1 METLEILNV
10 TLIEPKFKHPKI
22 FEKFDFLNPGQGFII
37 DNDHDPKPLYYQ
49 LIGERGNI
57 FHWEYLENGPD
68 RWKVKIT
75 KLGAEEKSETIGEM
89 VVRDYRKAQVFKK
102 LGIDFCC
109 GGKKTVEEVCKTKGL
124 DIEIVKAELDSVS
137 TGMEQTG
144 NDYNNWK
151 LDFMVDYIINTH
163 HEYVK
168 TNVTFMTELANKVAS
183 VHGQQHP
190 EVVKVAEIF
199 GRLAKD
205 LSLHL
210 MKEETIVFPFIKG
223 LILDEKSG
231 TLTQTETFDS
241 IQTPTQMMEV
251 EHEQAGEDMAEIRAI
266 TNDYTLPADACTSY
280 RVLFKKLQQ
289 FENDLFNHVHLENN
303 ILFPKA
309 VALEKKLSGVNK

>member
-22 FEKFDFLNPGQGFII
+22 FEKFDSLSSGEGFII

-49 LIGERGNI
+49 LIGERGNV
-57 FHWEYLENGPD
+57 FNWEYLENGPD

-75 KLGAEEKSETIGEM
+75 KFGADETSETIGEM
-89 VVRDYRKAQVFKK
+89 VVRDYRKAQVFKR

-124 DIEIVKAELDSVS
+124 DVDRVKSELDSVS
-137 TGMEQTG
+137 AEVEQTG
-144 NDYNNWK
+144 NDYDNWK
-151 LDFMVDYIINTH
+151 LDFLVDYIVNTH

-168 TNVTFMTELANKVAS
+168 ANVPFITELANKVSS
-183 VHGQQHP
+183 VHGQQHH
-190 EVVKVAEIF
+190 EVLKVAEIF
-199 GRLAKD
+199 NRLGKD

-210 MKEETIVFPFIKG
+210 VKEETIVFPFIKE

-231 TLTQTETFDS
+231 TKSQSPAFDS

-251 EHEQAGEDMAEIRAI
+251 EHEQAGEDLAEIRAI
-266 TNDYTLPADACTSY
+266 TDDYTLPLDACTSY
-280 RVLFKKLQQ
+280 RVLFEKLKQ

-309 VALEKKLSGVNK
+309 IALEKKLGG

>member
-1 METLEILNV
+1 MEILEILNV

-22 FEKFDFLNPGQGFII
+22 FQKFDSLSAGEGFII

-49 LIGERGNI
+49 LIGERGNV
-57 FHWEYLENGPD
+57 FNWEYLENGPD

-75 KLGAEEKSETIGEM
+75 KLGADETLETIGEM

-124 DIEIVKAELDSVS
+124 DVDRVKAELDSVS
-137 TGMEQTG
+137 AEVEPTG
-144 NDYNNWK
+144 NDYDNWK
-151 LDFMVDYIINTH
+151 LDFLVDYIVNTH
-163 HEYVK
+163 HQYVK
-168 TNVTFMTELANKVAS
+168 TSIPFITELANKVSS
-183 VHGQQHP
+183 VHGQHHP
-190 EVVKVAEIF
+190 EVVQVAEIF
-199 GRLAKD
+199 NRLSKD

-210 MKEETIVFPFIKG
+210 VKEETIVFPFIKG

-231 TLTQTETFDS
+231 CKSQSAAFDS

-251 EHEQAGEDMAEIRAI
+251 EHEQAGEDMAEIRSI
-266 TNDYTLPADACTSY
+266 TDDYTLPADACTSY
-280 RVLFKKLQQ
+280 RVLYQKLQQ

-309 VALEKKLSGVNK
+309 IALEKKLRV